1 MRNAFARELTR
12 LAAEDERVVLLMGDI
27 GNRLFDDFKSRFPE
41 RFFNCGVAEANM
53 MSTAAGMALCGLR
66 PVVYTIV
73 PFVTTR
79 CLEQIRVDV
88 CYHRAAVVIVGVG
101 GGLSYASLG
110 ATHHACEDLALLR
123 VLPGM
128 QIVCPGDATEV
139 RLGLRSALAQDAPL
153 YLRLGKKGEPVVH
166 QEDPAF
172 EIGRGI
178 VLRAG
183 TEVTLL
189 STGNLLP
196 TAMAVADRLEA
207 EKLSVRLVSF
217 HTVKPLD
224 ESLLQESFGAGR
236 LVVTLEEHSVV
247 GGLGGA
253 VAEWLSEQARVP
265 ARLLRI
271 GTPDRF
277 FHETGSQAYARQR
290 LGLDAESVTRRIF
303 DVLASDG
310 SVGLVGSVGSND
322 VVPTP
327 RGAIK

>member
-12 LAAEDERVVLLMGDI
+12 LAENDPRVVLLMGDI
-27 GNRLFDDFKSRFPE
+27 GNRLFDEFRARFPE
-41 RFFNCGVAEANM
+41 RFFNCGIAEANM
-53 MSTAAGMALCGLR
+53 MSVAAGMALCGLR

-73 PFVTTR
+73 PFVTAR

-88 CYHRAAVVIVGVG
+88 CYHHAPVVIVGVG

-110 ATHHACEDLALLR
+110 ATHHACDDLALLR
-123 VLPGM
+123 VLPGIK
-128 QIVCPGDATEV
+128 IVCPGDPTEV
-139 RLGLRSALAQDAPL
+139 HLALQAALAQDDPI

-166 QEDPAF
+166 PEEPVF

-178 VLRAG
+178 VLRSG
-183 TEVTLL
+183 TGITLL

-196 TAMAVADRLEA
+196 TAVEVADRLEVEGLA
-207 EKLSVRLVSF
+207 VRLVSF

-224 ESLLQESFGAGR
+224 EALLQECFADGV
-236 LVVTLEEHSVV
+236 LVATLEEHSVI

-253 VAEWLSEQARVP
+253 VAEWLSEQTPQA

-277 FHETGSQAYARQR
+277 LHETGGQNDARQR
-290 LGLDAESVTRRIF
+290 LGLDAESIARKI
-303 DVLASDG
+303 LEALG
-310 SVGLVGSVGSND
+310 
-322 VVPTP
+322 
-327 RGAIK
+327 

>member
-1 MRNAFARELTR
+1 
-12 LAAEDERVVLLMGDI
+12 
-27 GNRLFDDFKSRFPE
+27 
-41 RFFNCGVAEANM
+41 VA
-53 MSTAAGMALCGLR
+53 
-66 PVVYTIV
+66 
-73 PFVTTR
+73 FVTTR

-88 CYHRAAVVIVGVG
+88 CYHHAPVVIVGVG

-110 ATHHACEDLALLR
+110 ATHQACEDIGLLR
-123 VLPGM
+123 MLPGIK
-128 QIVCPGDATEV
+128 IVCPGDAMEV
-139 RLGLRSALAQDAPL
+139 RLGLQRALAQDGPV
-153 YLRLGKKGEPVVH
+153 YLRLGKKGEPAVH
-166 QEDPAF
+166 GEEPAF

-196 TAMAVADRLEA
+196 TAVAVADRLQA

-224 ESLLQESFGAGR
+224 ELLLQECFGSGR
-236 LVVTLEEHSVV
+236 LVVTLEEHSVL

-253 VAEWLSEQARVP
+253 VAEWLSEQARLP

-277 FHETGSQAYARQR
+277 FHDTGNQSYARRR
-290 LGLDAESVTRRIF
+290 LGLDVESMTQKILLA
-303 DVLASDG
+303 LASDR
-310 SVGLVGSVGSND
+310 SDQSD
-322 VVPTP
+322 
-327 RGAIK
+327 

>member
-12 LAAEDERVVLLMGDI
+12 LADSDPRVVLLMGDI
-27 GNRLFDDFKSRFPE
+27 GNRLFDDFKARFPE
-41 RFFNCGVAEANM
+41 RFFNCGIAEANM
-53 MSTAAGMALCGLR
+53 MSVAAGMALCNLR

-73 PFVTTR
+73 PFVTAR

-88 CYHRAAVVIVGVG
+88 CYHRAPVVIVGVG

-110 ATHHACEDLALLR
+110 ATHHACDDLALLR
-123 VLPGM
+123 VLPGIK
-128 QIVCPGDATEV
+128 IVCPGDPTEV
-139 RLGLRSALAQDAPL
+139 RLALQAALAQDDPV

-166 QEDPAF
+166 REEPRF

-183 TEVTLL
+183 TGITLL

-196 TAMAVADRLEA
+196 TAVDVADRLEA
-207 EKLSVRLVSF
+207 EGLTVRLVSF

-224 ESLLQESFGAGR
+224 EALLQDSFADGV
-236 LVVTLEEHSVV
+236 LVVTLEEHSVI

-253 VAEWLSEQARVP
+253 VAEWLSEQSPQR

-277 FHETGSQAYARQR
+277 FHESGGQSYARQR
-290 LGLDAESVTRRIF
+290 LGLDAEAIARRILE
-303 DVLASDG
+303 V
-310 SVGLVGSVGSND
+310 
-322 VVPTP
+322 
-327 RGAIK
+327 RG

>member
-12 LAAEDERVVLLMGDI
+12 LAAQDERVVLLMGDI
-27 GNRLFDDFKSRFPE
+27 GNRLFDDFKARFPE

-53 MSTAAGMALCGLR
+53 MSTAAGLALCGLR

-88 CYHRAAVVIVGVG
+88 CYHHAPVVIAGVG

-110 ATHHACEDLALLR
+110 ATHQACEDIGMLR
-123 VLPGM
+123 VLPGIK
-128 QIVCPGDATEV
+128 IVCPGDATEV
-139 RLGLRSALAQDAPL
+139 RLGLQHALAQDDPV
-153 YLRLGKKGEPVVH
+153 YLRLGKKGEPAVH
-166 QEDPAF
+166 REEPPF

-196 TAMAVADRLEA
+196 TAVAVADRLQA

-224 ESLLQESFGAGR
+224 ESLLRESFGGGR
-236 LVVTLEEHSVV
+236 LVVTLEEHSVL

-253 VAEWLSEQARVP
+253 VAEWLSEQAPLP

-277 FHETGSQAYARQR
+277 LHDNGNQSYARQR
-290 LGLDAESVTRRIF
+290 LGLDVESVTRRI
-303 DVLASDG
+303 
-310 SVGLVGSVGSND
+310 VGALSE
-322 VVPTP
+322 
-327 RGAIK
+327 RWE